1 MGEVNTFKSGSSESY
16 GDVGSDLEKL
26 DKADLL
32 GSKVVVNGFK
42 LMENE
47 DGKYVIVDLV
57 PNDEIRNFV
66 WMTGSGV
73 IRRQLLDN
81 KENLPFEAGLQ
92 EVASKSS
99 SHSYLTFVAA

>member
-1 MGEVNTFKSGSSESY
+1 VTLVATWRSWT
-16 GDVGSDLEKL
+16 

-81 KENLPFEAGLQ
+81 KENLPFEAGLHLRI
-92 EVASKSS
+92 V
-99 SHSYLTFVAA
+99 T